1 MSTFNRM
8 LDRVTIAIREF
19 TNEYQSATLMS
30 ENESAGGGSQLRTF
44 CGVTEPRDTVIVV
57 DVSASMDEA
66 DYPPT
71 RLHGGIQ
78 AAIEYV
84 NARAE
89 TYPQD
94 RVALVSFSIEARV
107 VLPLSAID
115 AKEKIVPAIQSLRID
130 GGTDIAAGLK
140 AAARVFGR
148 CKESDHHRHIVL
160 LTDGHGG
167 RPVKIAKKLKDYYQA
182 VIDVV
187 GIGGS
192 HSAVNE
198 SLLRRIASTDPVDGF
213 NHYRFIKD
221 PETLKEHYRNLATG
235 LVWRGDENDR
245 S

>member
-1 MSTFNRM
+1 MNTFNR
-8 LDRVTIAIREF
+8 LLGRVTIALRDLAVEC
-19 TNEYQSATLMS
+19 EPDKRAS
-30 ENESAGGGSQLRTF
+30 EEQTTSTRPRLFKPWNAA
-44 CGVTEPRDTVIVV
+44 EPRDTIIIV